1 MCLAVPDISAMV
13 ENLREKPYT
22 GGVEWSVGTLD
33 DIRKQGTVVIPF
45 LLTGLK
51 NKNVNVRAWSVMLLG
66 SPPVTTKGA
75 PLIAQST
82 CEKDIDTLLAMH
94 NDPDPSVRL
103 AVATII
109 TYLNEHRAILPLIT
123 LIKDK
128 DLHVRLIAILR
139 AGELHDPLLIPALTD
154 SLSDIRKFTLP
165 AHADPGV
172 MTIGASAAFSL
183 ERIGVAAEPAIRKAL
198 HNTNPNIRR
207 FIIVALGFSK
217 NPAPWKFDA
226 VLEALS
232 DTEPAVQECAL
243 AILYFGRFY
252 DDFNNP
258 IIGYGNLL
266 RAVEPLHKALS
277 AKTPV
282 VRASAACALGRFKS
296 KKVTAILIEA
306 LKDTDINVR
315 EGVIQAL
322 GENGDES
329 AVPALLPFM
338 NDKTLGQITARRLA
352 AMGQTGIQ
360 ALLKVS
366 ESNNPDLRVTAA
378 YGLVSCSGYPD
389 AINRVF
395 TLAVDPAAVTYQLE
409 GKNVGECVQRV
420 LNQSN
425 TYERAV
431 EILKNDERP
440 YLIGALRRVRGT
452 YERRIVPLLIGYL
465 RDRDEQ
471 VRQLALDA
479 LELISNQ
486 QPFGSDQVKWEEWW
500 AKEQKQKPLK

>member
-1 MCLAVPDISAMV
+1 
-13 ENLREKPYT
+13 
-22 GGVEWSVGTLD
+22 
-33 DIRKQGTVVIPF
+33 
-45 LLTGLK
+45 
-51 NKNVNVRAWSVMLLG
+51 
-66 SPPVTTKGA
+66 
-75 PLIAQST
+75 
-82 CEKDIDTLLAMH
+82 
-94 NDPDPSVRL
+94 
-103 AVATII
+103 
-109 TYLNEHRAILPLIT
+109 
-123 LIKDK
+123 
-128 DLHVRLIAILR
+128 
-139 AGELHDPLLIPALTD
+139 
-154 SLSDIRKFTLP
+154 
-165 AHADPGV
+165 
-172 MTIGASAAFSL
+172 
-183 ERIGVAAEPAIRKAL
+183 
-198 HNTNPNIRR
+198 
-207 FIIVALGFSK
+207 
-217 NPAPWKFDA
+217 
-226 VLEALS
+226 
-232 DTEPAVQECAL
+232 
-243 AILYFGRFY
+243 
-252 DDFNNP
+252 
-258 IIGYGNLL
+258 
-266 RAVEPLHKALS
+266 
-277 AKTPV
+277 
-282 VRASAACALGRFKS
+282 
-296 KKVTAILIEA
+296 
-306 LKDTDINVR
+306 VR